1 MEPEDPE
8 DEQDEV
14 AAAVL
19 EFVRGWPSKYPSP
32 SRIAQAIGKPPS
44 AVIDALVR
52 IRARGD
58 YPVADEGRS
67 PEPAAPAL
75 DTWDRAN

>member
-1 MEPEDPE
+1 METEDPE
-8 DEQDEV
+8 DERDEV
-14 AAAVL
+14 TAAVL

-44 AVIDALVR
+44 AVIDALAR
-52 IRARGD
+52 IKASGH
-58 YPVADEGRS
+58 YPVADEGGS
-67 PEPAAPAL
+67 SEPATPVL